1 MPDGNGTARRRA
13 LGRKTPQRSKG
24 NGRLEVRRE
33 AVVTPSRATDIR
45 THQSINP
52 KLQRNGGTK
61 A

>member
-1 MPDGNGTARRRA
+1 MARHAAARLEENTTAIKRKRP
-13 LGRKTPQRSKG
+13 LGR
-24 NGRLEVRRE
+24 RE
-33 AVVTPSRATDIR
+33 PFVTPSRATDIR